1 MSAAVEVARGVKP
14 ALYHGDHSNPAS
26 PRIRSLREEV
36 SRVLR
41 SRVVNPK
48 WIAGARRH
56 GYKGASEMAATIDF
70 VFGYDAATDVVDD
83 YQYAMIS
90 DAYLRDPENRAFL
103 AAHNPSA
110 LREMT
115 ERLLEAMQRGM
126 WREPG
131 EHRAALTDLLLDA
144 EESEA

>member
-1 MSAAVEVARGVKP
+1 MSAAVEVARGTQP
-14 ALYHGDHSNPAS
+14 ALYHGDHSNPEA
-26 PRIRSLREEV
+26 PRVRSLREEV
-36 SRVLR
+36 ARVIR

-48 WIAGARRH
+48 WLDGARRH
-56 GYKGASEMAATIDF
+56 GYKGAAEMAATVDF

-83 YQYAMIS
+83 HQYALIS
-90 DAYLRDPENRAFL
+90 DAYVLDQDNRSFL
-103 AAHNPSA
+103 SEHNPSA

-131 EHRAALTDLLLDA
+131 TYRSALEDVLLDA
-144 EESEA
+144 EESA